1 MIRLEYYNFKPNYM
15 GYNLF
20 ESLERSMGALWFDV
34 MQFLP
39 QLLISI
45 LVLVVG
51 WIVGGMLGG
60 LVAKGFKTLKLDAAL
75 DRAGVD
81 DLSERAGYAFKP
93 SQFAGS
99 LVKWFVVLVFA
110 VVAFDILGLN
120 QVTVFARE
128 VVLGYLPQVFAA
140 ALILFVGVLVA
151 QLAKDLIMG
160 ALRGAGSKSVEMYGK
175 VAYALVLAFSIM
187 AVLNQ
192 LQIADEL
199 VEILFMGIVFALSL
213 GAGLA
218 FGHGGRDAAGKYIDS
233 LTGSKSDHNNH

>member
-1 MIRLEYYNFKPNYM
+1 
-15 GYNLF
+15 
-20 ESLERSMGALWFDV
+20 MGALWYDV

-39 QLLISI
+39 QLAIAV
-45 LVLVVG
+45 LVLIVG
-51 WIVGGMLGG
+51 WIVGGMLGRIIT
-60 LVAKGFKTLKLDAAL
+60 KGFHTLKLDKAL
-75 DRAGVD
+75 DKAGVD

-93 SQFAGS
+93 GQLVGS
-99 LVKWFVVLVFA
+99 LVKWFIVLVFA
-110 VVAFDILGLN
+110 IVAFDILGLN

-151 QLAKDLIMG
+151 QLAKDLLMG
-160 ALRGAGSKSVEMYGK
+160 ALRGAGSKNVELYGK
-175 VAYALVLAFSIM
+175 LTYALVLAFSIM

-218 FGHGGRDAAGKYIDS
+218 FGLGGRDAAGRYIDKM
-233 LTGSKSDHNNH
+233 TRGGGHNNHQ

>member
-1 MIRLEYYNFKPNYM
+1 M
-15 GYNLF
+15 GYDLF
-20 ESLERSMGALWFDV
+20 GSLEQSTGALWFDV

-39 QLLISI
+39 QLAVAL
-45 LVLVVG
+45 LVLMVG
-51 WIVGGMLGG
+51 WIIGGIASG
-60 LVAKGFKTLKLDAAL
+60 LIRKGFRVLKLDAAL
-75 DRAGVD
+75 DKAGVD
-81 DLSERAGYAFKP
+81 DLSARAGYEFKP
-93 SQFAGS
+93 TQFIGS

-110 VVAFDILGLN
+110 IVAFDILGLN

-151 QLAKDLIMG
+151 QLAKDLLMG
-160 ALRGAGSKSVEMYGK
+160 ALRGAGSKSVELYGK
-175 VAYALVLAFSIM
+175 LAYALVIAFSVM

-213 GAGLA
+213 GSGLA
-218 FGHGGRDAAGKYIDS
+218 FGLGGRDAAARFID
-233 LTGSKSDHNNH
+233 THTKSGGGHGQ

>member
-1 MIRLEYYNFKPNYM
+1 M

-20 ESLERSMGALWFDV
+20 DSLESSMGALWFDV

-39 QLLISI
+39 QLVIAMLI
-45 LVLVVG
+45 LVVG
-51 WIVGGMLGG
+51 WIVGGVLGK
-60 LVAKGFKTLKLDAAL
+60 LVTKGFHTLKLDTAL
-75 DRAGVD
+75 DKAGVD
-81 DLSERAGYAFKP
+81 DLSERAGYSFRP
-93 SQFAGS
+93 GQFVGS

-110 VVAFDILGLN
+110 IVAFDILGLN

-128 VVLGYLPQVFAA
+128 AVLGYLPQVFAA

-151 QLAKDLIMG
+151 QLAKDLLMG
-160 ALRGAGSKSVEMYGK
+160 ALRGAGSKNVEIYGK
-175 VAYALVLAFSIM
+175 LTYALVLAFSIM

-192 LQIADEL
+192 LRIADEL

-218 FGHGGRDAAGKYIDS
+218 FGLGGRDAAGKYINNV
-233 LTGSKSDHNNH
+233 TGSKSDHHNH

>member
-1 MIRLEYYNFKPNYM
+1 M

-20 ESLERSMGALWFDV
+20 DSLESSMGALWFDV

-39 QLLISI
+39 QLVIAMLI
-45 LVLVVG
+45 LVVG
-51 WIVGGMLGG
+51 WIVGGVLGK
-60 LVAKGFKTLKLDAAL
+60 LVTKGFHTLKLDTAL
-75 DRAGVD
+75 DKAGVD
-81 DLSERAGYAFKP
+81 DLSERAGYSFRP
-93 SQFAGS
+93 GQFVGS
-99 LVKWFVVLVFA
+99 LVKWFVILVFA
-110 VVAFDILGLN
+110 IVAFDILGLN

-151 QLAKDLIMG
+151 QLAKDLLMG
-160 ALRGAGSKSVEMYGK
+160 ALRGAGSKNVEIYGK
-175 VAYALVLAFSIM
+175 LTYALVLAFSIM

-192 LQIADEL
+192 LRIADEL

-218 FGHGGRDAAGKYIDS
+218 FGLGGRDAAGKYINNV
-233 LTGSKSDHNNH
+233 TGSKSDHHNH